1 LCLRRRDRDS
11 GRRTRTRRGRGTART
26 VTARRKRRSTSIRT
40 TASGETAKRRSEIG
54 KAIKLITTDTSAAEA
69 GTTARTETI
78 RKTRRSATDRRRN
91 STSEIDQEIARERSA
106 TIDL

>member
-26 VTARRKRRSTSIRT
+26 VTAR
-40 TASGETAKRRSEIG
+40 SEIG
-54 KAIKLITTDTSAAEA
+54 KAIRPITTDTSAAEA